1 MKSTKILS
9 IVFLLA
15 SFLTSKADEYPW
27 EKYGFKFKVVT
38 LSNGKY
44 QEFHDLKDVVE
55 IGSVLFNT
63 QTNQIVGF
71 VEKDTL
77 FFEGD
82 MSPHL
87 VSRWISPDPLS
98 EEYSSWS
105 PYNYALNNPIKFI
118 DPDGQKVVLAG
129 GAANQHVSGRT
140 LMQIAATNQGGAR
153 LNALINNRATF
164 TVGRSWSIPYGN
176 RYYENEGRIS
186 YTSTYGAIY
195 SLTEVGST
203 NTAVRLGHEM
213 NHAYDLKDFPFFM
226 ATSIVKNSDN
236 VKSLERSAVA
246 FDNYLRDVF
255 GISDKREQYTFRDGS
270 VIGTPTNTNPTG
282 EKITGF
288 ELLNFDAN
296 NPYSADLLS
305 PSHPLEA
312 TYQKTIGNG
321 EAQTYWMRMSI
332 NDKNEISYQTYNSYE
347 EFNKK

>member
-1 MKSTKILS
+1 MKSTKILA
-9 IVFLLA
+9 IVFLLV

-63 QTNQIVGF
+63 QTNEIVGF

-87 VSRWISPDPLS
+87 VSRWVSPDPLS
-98 EEYSSWS
+98 TEYSSWS

-140 LMQIAATNQGGAR
+140 LMQIAATNQGGAK

-164 TVGRSWSIPYGN
+164 TVGRSWSYRGN
-176 RYYENEGRIS
+176 TYDPSNGNIS
-186 YTSTYGAIY
+186 YTSTYGALY

-213 NHAYDLKDFPFFM
+213 NHAYDMKDIPFYM
-226 ATSIVKNSDN
+226 GDAVANNNT
-236 VKSLERSAVA
+236 KSLEHSAVA

-255 GISDKREQYTFRDGS
+255 GISDKREQYTFGDGS
-270 VIGTPTNTNPTG
+270 KIGTPTNTNSTG
-282 EKITGF
+282 EKISGF
-288 ELLNFDAN
+288 ELLNFDAT

-332 NDKNEISYQTYNSYE
+332 NDKKEISYQIYNSYE

>member
-1 MKSTKILS
+1 M
-9 IVFLLA
+9 
-15 SFLTSKADEYPW
+15 E
-27 EKYGFKFKVVT
+27 
-38 LSNGKY
+38 
-44 QEFHDLKDVVE
+44 DVVE
-55 IGSVLFNT
+55 IGSVLYNT

-77 FFEGD
+77 LFEGD

-153 LNALINNRATF
+153 LNALINNRVTF
-164 TVGRSWSIPYGN
+164 TVGRSWSYRGN
-176 RYYENEGRIS
+176 TYDPSNGNIS
-186 YTSTYGAIY
+186 YTSTYGALY

-213 NHAYDLKDFPFFM
+213 NHAYDMRDIPFYMGYAF
-226 ATSIVKNSDN
+226 ANN
-236 VKSLERSAVA
+236 NAKSLEYSAVS

-255 GISDKREQYTFRDGS
+255 GISDKRGQYTFGDGS
-270 VIGTPTNTNPTG
+270 KISTPTNTNPTG

-288 ELLNFDAN
+288 ELLNFDAT

-305 PSHPLEA
+305 PNHPLEA
-312 TYQKTIGNG
+312 TYQKIIGKG
-321 EAQTYWMRMSI
+321 ETQTYWMRMSI
-332 NDKNEISYQTYNSYE
+332 NDKNEISYQIYNSYE